1 MASMINRREL
11 ILASSAALLVP
22 ALAQT
27 PVVKPVLEEDG
38 MYHFSWYLESF
49 LDTVEDIATATQNK
63 KRLAVIWSQ
72 RGCIYC
78 KQMAEQYF
86 TDPKI
91 AGYVRENF
99 EVVHLNLFG
108 AREVTDL
115 DGIKRGER
123 ATAQLYGV
131 RLTPTIQFFAESAEG
146 LGKKP
151 PLQREVARMPG
162 LLEREKF
169 LAMFRFVREKG
180 YEKQSFDAWLKKA

>member
-1 MASMINRREL
+1 MINRREL
-11 ILASSAALLVP
+11 ILAASAALAVP
-22 ALAQT
+22 AYAQA

-38 MYHFSWYLESF
+38 MYHFNWYLESF
-49 LDTVEDIATATQNK
+49 LDTAEDIATATQNK
-63 KRLAVIWSQ
+63 KRLAVIWGQ

-78 KQMAEQYF
+78 KKMAEQYF

-91 AGYVRENF
+91 VSYVREHF
-99 EVVHLNLFG
+99 EIVHLNLFG

-115 DGIKRGER
+115 DGVKRGER
-123 ATAQLYGV
+123 ATAQFYGV
-131 RLTPTIQFFAESAEG
+131 RLTPTIQFFPESAEG

-162 LLEREKF
+162 LLEPDKF

-180 YEKQSFDAWLKKA
+180 YETQSFDAWLKRA